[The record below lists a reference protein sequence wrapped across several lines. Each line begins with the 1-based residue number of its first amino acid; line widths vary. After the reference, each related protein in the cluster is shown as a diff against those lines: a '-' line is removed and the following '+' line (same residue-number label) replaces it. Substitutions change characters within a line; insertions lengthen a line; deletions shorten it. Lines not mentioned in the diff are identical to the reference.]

1 MICARLLSMAL
12 LVALPPSLAA
22 GADTPACT
30 EPAELLEAGAPL
42 PATLR
47 ALRAGALRVLVI
59 GGVSVLG
66 AGTSGPEAAWPARLQ
81 ALLRERWPKAA
92 IEVAVRGERG
102 INTAEASA
110 LLATALA
117 RRPTH
122 LVLWATGTFS
132 AVRGTE
138 VNDMVETL
146 NERLEALKAAEIDAV
161 LIDPQFSRFL
171 RANANIDPYLEALRL
186 VAAAHQVPLLQR
198 WELMRH
204 WVETEQV
211 DVERAQRPQRVAA
224 TDRLNACLAA
234 ATAALLRDG
243 LAEAREGAAN

>member
-1 MICARLLSMAL
+1 MMRTRLLPMAL
-12 LVALPPSLAA
+12 LIALPLATAA
-22 GADTPACT
+22 GADPPACT
-30 EPAELLEAGAPL
+30 EPPELLEAGSPL
-42 PATLR
+42 PATLQ
-47 ALRAGALRVLVI
+47 ALRAGSLRILVI

-81 ALLRERWPKAA
+81 ALLRERWPKAT

-102 INTAEASA
+102 INTTEASA
-110 LLATALA
+110 LMAAELA
-117 RRPTH
+117 RAPTQ

-132 AVRGTE
+132 AVRGAE

-146 NERLEALKAAEIDAV
+146 NERLEALKAAGIDAL

-171 RANANIDPYLEALRL
+171 RANANIDPYLDALRL

-211 DVERAQRPQRVAA
+211 DVERAPKPQRVAA
-224 TDRLNACLAA
+224 TDRLNACLAWAVA
-234 ATAALLRDG
+234 AVLRDG
-243 LAEAREGAAN
+243 LAEARAARSD